1 MKIGICCGPDKA
13 ASAAE
18 AGFEYI
24 EWSVGG
30 LLKPLADRT
39 AFEDAWRQ
47 VKASPLPCPVL
58 NCFVPAELKI
68 TGPSAD
74 PAALERYVTMAFE
87 RAEQAGVQTIV
98 FGSGGARQVPDSI
111 PVVRAT
117 DQIADF
123 CRMFAPL
130 AQRHGVMVV
139 IEPLN
144 RTECNIL
151 TTVGE
156 SAALVRRVNHPAVRL
171 LVDAYHFAKDA
182 DSFADLTANANLLA
196 HIHLATIPNRLAPG
210 VEPCDFGRFFQT
222 LRRGA
227 YSGRV
232 SFEGKIPGTDAE
244 LAQAAALMRSL
255 ALGTG

>member
-1 MKIGICCGPDKA
+1 MNIGICCGPDKA
-13 ASAAE
+13 AAAAQ

-30 LLKPLADRT
+30 LLKPLADRA
-39 AFEDAWRQ
+39 AFDEAQRQ

-68 TGPSAD
+68 TGPAVD
-74 PAALERYVTMAFE
+74 PAALERYVTVAFE

-98 FGSGGARQVPDSI
+98 FGSGGARQVPDGF
-111 PVVRAT
+111 PATRAT
-117 DQIADF
+117 DQLADF

-130 AQRHGVMVV
+130 AQRRGVTVV

-144 RTECNIL
+144 RAECNIL

-182 DSFADLTANANLLA
+182 DSFADLAASASLLA
-196 HIHLATIPNRLAPG
+196 HVHLATIPNRLAPG
-210 VEPCDFGRFFQT
+210 VEPCEFGRFFQT
-222 LRRGA
+222 LRKGA
-227 YSGRV
+227 YAGRV
-232 SFEGKIPGTDAE
+232 SFEGKAPDSDTE
-244 LAQAAALMRSL
+244 LAHAAALMRTL
-255 ALGTG
+255 AESKG